1 MNLTIEDISLIPLQE
16 KEGLHNIF
24 LKNQPFVLTLNN
36 GFIPFGIEKVYYKS
50 EKKYIIKIEIN
61 KSMSDFFSFFEDLI
75 GRYLNLDKNKLK
87 SQIIKSKRN
96 FNDKLIAKIKTINDK
111 FQLQCYKNNKE
122 ISVFEIVKEK
132 DLTISL
138 VPFIY
143 YNESV
148 YIIKW
153 IVDKINILCV

>member
-1 MNLTIEDISLIPLQE
+1 MNLSIDDISLKSLPE
-16 KEGLHNIF
+16 KEGLYNIF
-24 LKNQPFVLTLNN
+24 LKNEPFILTLNN

-50 EKKYIIKIEIN
+50 IKKYIIKIEITQ
-61 KSMSDFFSFFEDLI
+61 SMSIFFKSFEVLI
-75 GRYLNLDKNKLK
+75 GKYLNLNDNKLK

-111 FQLQCYKNNKE
+111 FQIKSYKNNKE

-132 DLTISL
+132 NLTISL
-138 VPFIY
+138 VPFLY
-143 YNESV
+143 YDDSM

-153 IVDKINILCV
+153 IVEKIYV